1 MAVIF
6 QNFSKYLTVLGCMNT
21 MLLSVSPVVLELYP
35 MVVGVADMNDFV
47 IVVAAVVKVVKC
59 FVFDFVENIVRR
71 KFVSV
76 LIDMVHCMNLSVY
89 PYIAV
94 VADFLDHIDKFDCSD
109 KRHENV
115 IPLSFVGFAAIAV
128 VVHYDCSIHY
138 CNSD

>member
-1 MAVIF
+1 
-6 QNFSKYLTVLGCMNT
+6 MNT

-35 MVVGVADMNDFV
+35 MVVGVVDMNDFV

-59 FVFDFVENIVRR
+59 FVFDFVESIVLR
-71 KFVSV
+71 KLVSV

-94 VADFLDHIDKFDCSD
+94 VADFLDHIDKFDCWD
-109 KRHENV
+109 KMHENV
-115 IPLSFVGFAAIAV
+115 ILLSFVGFVAVAVVV
-128 VVHYDCSIHY
+128 VVHYDYSIRY